1 MSSPQLPVVY
11 LVRHG
16 ETAWSLSG
24 QHTGRTDIA
33 LTPNGEKQALS
44 VAPRLRDL
52 QFTSVYTSPLSRARR
67 TCELAGF
74 GDQAV
79 ADDDL
84 MEWHYGDY
92 EGLTSKEILAK
103 NPQWYLF
110 RDGFPGGESVE
121 EIGARAQRFVARL
134 KAGSGN
140 LLVFS
145 HGHML
150 RFVAASWLNLASSD
164 ARIFTLSTASL
175 SILGFDH
182 NSLDEP
188 VIKLWNDDSH
198 MRALVN
204 ETR

>member
-1 MSSPQLPVVY
+1 MTSPQLPVVY

-24 QHTGRTDIA
+24 QHTGRTDIL
-33 LTPNGEKQALS
+33 LTANGERQALS
-44 VAPRLRDL
+44 VAPRLKDL

-92 EGLTSKEILAK
+92 EGLTSKEILSK
-103 NPQWYLF
+103 NPGWYLF

-121 EIGARAQRFVARL
+121 QIGARAQRFVDKIKGA
-134 KAGSGN
+134 SGN

-150 RFVAASWLNLASSD
+150 RFVAASWLNLSSGE

-182 NSLDEP
+182 NSLEEP

-198 MRALVN
+198 MRALIN